1 MAIFYHALSFDL
13 AALLQPQIDS
23 IQLALHDSVFTPLLQ
38 VALMGAIVLA
48 ITKYAKRDFSGLL
61 GQLGKVIFIMV
72 LSLMIVRDSATLL
85 SYATSVTKSVSV
97 SILTGISGTNV
108 ESNINNYSA
117 SAAGILWVSLVHEP
131 WKSLEF
137 GEYDYT
143 SEDVEFFLST
153 SSEKDQGGSGR
164 GNDGGDSGPFAKGRS
179 ATRIGQGL
187 IILITMSVKCVVYML
202 VAIMYIVFQLIAV
215 FFTMMAPLILLLAL
229 IPGYDFEIL
238 GIWVRKKLLRLRSE
252 C

>member
-108 ESNINNYSA
+108 ESIS
-117 SAAGILWVSLVHEP
+117 I
-131 WKSLEF
+131 
-137 GEYDYT
+137 
-143 SEDVEFFLST
+143 
-153 SSEKDQGGSGR
+153 
-164 GNDGGDSGPFAKGRS
+164 
-179 ATRIGQGL
+179 
-187 IILITMSVKCVVYML
+187 IILLRQLGYYGLVLYMNHGSRWNLVNMIT
-202 VAIMYIVFQLIAV
+202 Q
-215 FFTMMAPLILLLAL
+215 
-229 IPGYDFEIL
+229 
-238 GIWVRKKLLRLRSE
+238 VRM
-252 C
+252 